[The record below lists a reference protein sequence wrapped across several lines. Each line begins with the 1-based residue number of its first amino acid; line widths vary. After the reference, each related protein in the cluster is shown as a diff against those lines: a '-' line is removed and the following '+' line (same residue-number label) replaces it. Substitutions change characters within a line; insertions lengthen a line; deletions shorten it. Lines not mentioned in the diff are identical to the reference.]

1 MDIEARKISIIQHI
15 LNIDNEFFVKELET
29 KLAQLLP
36 AYQSVLEEQKKI
48 AKKAVAAKNIKVLS
62 EEESTLLLK
71 INEGLP
77 ADIQNRYH
85 DLSIKNVQETLTEA
99 EHQELLKLIPQV
111 EAKNIERLK
120 YLIALAQLWKM
131 SVDDVMKKLEIQTPP
146 VIHV

>member
-1 MDIEARKISIIQHI
+1 
-15 LNIDNEFFVKELET
+15 
-29 KLAQLLP
+29 
-36 AYQSVLEEQKKI
+36 LEEQKKI

>member
-1 MDIEARKISIIQHI
+1 MNIEARKISIIQHV
-15 LNIDNEFFVKELET
+15 LSIDNDSFIKELET

-36 AYQSVLEEQKKI
+36 AYQSALEEQQKI
-48 AKKAVAAKNIKVLS
+48 AKKATAAKTIKALT
-62 EEESTLLLK
+62 EEESALLLK

-85 DLSIKNVQETLTEA
+85 DLSIKNVKETLTEA

-111 EAKNIERLK
+111 EAKNVERLK